1 MENLD
6 LSLIA
11 NVVQQDNKK
20 EKRKQKRGPNKWM
33 PMRRT
38 VDPEVQNRI
47 RQAVGLNDKEESPEG
62 SAKKPTSKKKTKKSP
77 SSAKKRIKVHDDS
90 SEEEV
95 MDSQKDDG
103 ASDSDN
109 SSTNRRK
116 SQNQKRYVQQ
126 LIINTVRTQYTP
138 RSNICMSALA
148 QLPAPSFST
157 NLTNFIR
164 AGE

>member
-126 LIINTVRTQYTP
+126 LIINTVRTHLGQTYVCLHLLSYP
-138 RSNICMSALA
+138 L
-148 QLPAPSFST
+148 QVFLP
-157 NLTNFIR
+157 I
-164 AGE
+164 